1 MIMYAIGKRH
11 EFLLK
16 KGEGVVVC
24 NNDEQT
30 PSISLVS
37 GSSNNMTDA
46 TVGTNTGINANNKT
60 NIKKMLVVKRKKGQ
74 IPFGSFTILE
84 YYKYQRALVDEKPL
98 DKTAIVKRLN
108 KVGLKKRVGTK
119 LKKLTAVEFRA
130 LTLSIKMQD
139 DTKDT
144 YLNFEG
150 LKYCRKNKKRLHTF
164 LTRLDKSYNVFVNLS
179 DNRFV
184 PKCRG

>member
-1 MIMYAIGKRH
+1 MYAIGKKD

-30 PSISLVS
+30 PSISLIC
-37 GSSNNMTDA
+37 G
-46 TVGTNTGINANNKT
+46 NANNMVDGGASAKAK
-60 NIKKMLVVKRKKGQ
+60 NAKKLLVVKRKKGQ
-74 IPFGSFTILE
+74 IPFGTFTIFE

-98 DKTAIVKRLN
+98 EKVAIAKRLY
-108 KVGLKKRVGTK
+108 KVGLRKRITTK
-119 LKKLTAVEFRA
+119 LKKLSAIEFRA

-139 DTKDT
+139 DTRDT
-144 YLNFEG
+144 YLNFDG
-150 LKYCRKNKKRLHTF
+150 LKYCRKNKKRLQAF
-164 LTRLDKSYNVFVNLS
+164 LARLDKNYNVFVNLS